1 MTPQKLQV
9 SELSRIW
16 RFYQAAIVNTVFGVS
31 VYTVLVWFGTNM
43 YIAHITSHVIG
54 IIFNYFTYSRYTF
67 AAQGSKLKFGFSYV
81 ANYVIGLAFLA
92 LAAQFSSNPYVCGL
106 AAAGAVSVI
115 NYLVLSRFVFPVRVS
130 D

>member
-1 MTPQKLQV
+1 MVVKLQV
-9 SELSRIW
+9 AELSRIW
-16 RFYQAAIVNTVFGVS
+16 RFYQAAIVNTIFGIS
-31 VYTVLVWFGTNM
+31 LYTLLVWLGVNM
-43 YIAHITSHVIG
+43 YIAHVTSHVLG
-54 IIFNYFTYSRYTF
+54 IMFNYFTYSRYTF
-67 AAQGSKLKFGFSYV
+67 AAQGSKVKFGLSYV

-115 NYLVLSRFVFPVRVS
+115 NYLVLSRYVFPARAV